1 MIQKIIEI
9 VADALYMDTDE
20 VTAQSSL
27 VNDLGAESIDF
38 LDIMFRMEKEFDVK
52 IPRGEVE
59 RQARGNL
66 SDDEFAI
73 NGLITDAGLEQL
85 ASAMPEV
92 PKDQIKKGLYV
103 RDISS
108 LFTPETFLRLVES
121 QLQPAQMPHASM
133 ASSLSSGAE
142 HSVSH

>member
-73 NGLITDAGLEQL
+73 NGLITEAGLEQL
-85 ASAMPEV
+85 KLAMPEV
-92 PKDQIKKGLYV
+92 PSDQIKKGLYV

-108 LFTPETFLRLVES
+108 LFTPETFQRLVMS
-121 QLQPAQMPHASM
+121 QKQDVDATVTEVTTSARPIAEMSM
-133 ASSLSSGAE
+133 
-142 HSVSH
+142 

>member
-73 NGLITDAGLEQL
+73 NGLITEAGLEQL
-85 ASAMPEV
+85 KRAMPEV
-92 PKDQIKKGLYV
+92 PADQIKKGLYV

-108 LFTPETFLRLVES
+108 LFTPETFQRLVMS
-121 QLQPAQMPHASM
+121 QKQDVDATVTEVTTSARPIAEMSM
-133 ASSLSSGAE
+133 
-142 HSVSH
+142 